1 MATYKHVK
9 VPSEGQPITVD
20 GKGALEVPHDPIVP
34 FTQGDGTA
42 VFEVTHGTAPTYAGL
57 NKIDPGSVVLSGAKM
72 LDYIGGDEVR
82 DAIFASMERTIG
94 SKMATYDPD
103 RRMKGA
109 TLVSCCGFG
118 DELIK
123 NL

>member
-1 MATYKHVK
+1 VATYKHVK

-20 GKGALEVPHDPIVP
+20 GKGAPEVPHNPIVP

-42 VFEVTHGTAPTYAGL
+42 VFEVTHGTAPKYAGL
-57 NKIDPGSVVLSGAKM
+57 DEIDPGSVILSGARM
-72 LDYIGGDEVR
+72 LDYIGGGEVR

-94 SKMATYDPD
+94 SKMATCDPH
-103 RRMKGA
+103 RQMKGA

-118 DELIK
+118 DELIE

>member
-1 MATYKHVK
+1 VATYKHVK

-20 GKGALEVPHDPIVP
+20 GKGAPEVPHNPIVP

-42 VFEVTHGTAPTYAGL
+42 VFEVTHGTAPKYAGL
-57 NKIDPGSVVLSGAKM
+57 DSVILSGARM